1 MDIKDQSA
9 SGFRR
14 REIVNAAGAAVL
26 AGAVASQS
34 HGQSKDGSMPFLDQA
49 FRIAGS
55 FEPLTEIEVS
65 SILAKT
71 ASVAERR
78 IRTIQNFVVF

>member
-1 MDIKDQSA
+1 
-9 SGFRR
+9 
-14 REIVNAAGAAVL
+14 
-26 AGAVASQS
+26 
-34 HGQSKDGSMPFLDQA
+34 MPFLDQA

-78 IRTIQNFVVF
+78 IRTIQNFVFFDGTAKHPEWLGPETA